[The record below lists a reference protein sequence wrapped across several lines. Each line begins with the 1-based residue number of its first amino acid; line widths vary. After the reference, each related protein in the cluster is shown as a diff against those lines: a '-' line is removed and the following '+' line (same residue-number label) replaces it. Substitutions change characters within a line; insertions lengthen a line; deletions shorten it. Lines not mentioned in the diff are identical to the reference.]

1 MDVLFTPSREL
12 LSAYLQALEQG
23 WEPAIT
29 GPKRRGSH
37 LEQAAQDP
45 DAFLRGLTDLEG
57 VGHVEQFDG
66 TLRPRLPSRTFW
78 IMDGDAFAGTLS
90 LRWQP
95 GSVELPNWVHGH
107 VGWHVVPA
115 HRGKGLAPQALQACL
130 PTARA
135 LGLPHLDLAILT
147 NNTASIRA
155 AEKCGAVATG
165 PTLPTPLIRS
175 LHGWGGGGCQYDDP

>member
-1 MDVLFTPSREL
+1 MDVLFTPSRDL
-12 LSAYLQALEQG
+12 LPAYLRVLEQG
-23 WEPAIT
+23 WEPTIT
-29 GPKRRGSH
+29 GPKQRGPH

-45 DAFLRGLTDLEG
+45 ETFLNSFTDLAGTGFIEL
-57 VGHVEQFDG
+57 FDG
-66 TLRPRLPSRTFW
+66 SKRPRLPNRKFW

-95 GSVELPNWVHGH
+95 GSADLPNWVHGH

-147 NNTASIRA
+147 TNTASIRA

-165 PTLPTPLIRS
+165 PYPTDPL
-175 LHGWGGGGCQYDDP
+175 DPLAVRMGRWRIAL